1 MKSTFSHFLGKLGS
15 AIGRGMIAGLAGT
28 AAFTISK
35 IIAEKLT
42 EKTGNLAPAGAAS
55 KALGIEAVDRQKWE
69 RFSKEVHWTYGTL
82 WGIPRGMLSLVKV
95 EGVPASAL
103 HFAAIFYTALRVE
116 PDFEVAPPL
125 NEWPKSEIA
134 VFALHHLAYIT
145 VAGLV
150 FDAINK
156 KEAAINKKEIADK
169 ES

>member
-1 MKSTFSHFLGKLGS
+1 MNATFSHFLGRLGS

-28 AAFTISK
+28 TAFTVSK

-42 EKTGNLAPAGAAS
+42 EKTGNFAPAGAAS
-55 KALGIEAVDRQKWE
+55 KALGIEAVDREKWE
-69 RFSKEVHWTYGTL
+69 RFSKEVHWTYGML
-82 WGIPRGMLSLVKV
+82 WGIPRGLLTLAGMK
-95 EGVPASAL
+95 GAPASAV

-150 FDAINK
+150 LDALNK
-156 KEAAINKKEIADK
+156 EDEAVKEND
-169 ES
+169 

>member
-1 MKSTFSHFLGKLGS
+1 MSSTLSHFAGRLGS

-28 AAFTISK
+28 AAFTVSK
-35 IIAEKLT
+35 LIAEKLT
-42 EKTGNLAPAGAAS
+42 EKTGNFAPAGAAS
-55 KALGIEAVDRQKWE
+55 KALGIEAVDREKWE

-82 WGIPRGMLSLVKV
+82 WGIPRGLLSMANLK
-95 EGVPASAL
+95 GAPASAA

-125 NEWPKSEIA
+125 NEWTKSEIA

-150 FDAINK
+150 FDAISK
-156 KEAAINKKEIADK
+156 DED
-169 ES
+169 ESDDTNS